1 MPLFEVTKDGLAAHA
16 SQAFADI
23 GLYER
28 ADIQR
33 LLHQDISVL
42 GEDLLVIAEEFGQW
56 EDANRRLD
64 LLALDKLGRLVVIE
78 IKRTQDGGHMDLQ
91 ALRYAA
97 MISSMTYDDVLRT
110 YTATRSD
117 NADARAELEVFLELG
132 DVGDEPAISSNVRI
146 LLVSADFGRELTT
159 AVLWLNN
166 FDGMD
171 IRCVR
176 LIPYSIDGKILLDI
190 QQVLPLP
197 EVADYQVKIRRKEAA
212 RERARNNNR
221 DFTRY
226 QIVVDGK
233 PGAALP
239 KRKAVR
245 EMVRALAERGV
256 DPADIRP
263 HLPNNKLW
271 DIEGTHADEESLS
284 QAMMIHKPDV
294 DLGRWFTDSPLVYE
308 GRTFV
313 LSKMW
318 GMDTEPTLTKL
329 TTAFAANNVGFTQA
343 DDVE

>member
-16 SQAFADI
+16 SRAFADI

-33 LLHQDISVL
+33 LLRQDISVL

-56 EDANRRLD
+56 EDASRRLD
-64 LLALDKLGRLVVIE
+64 LLALDKQGRLVVIE
-78 IKRTQDGGHMDLQ
+78 IKRTHDGGHMELQ

-97 MISSMTYDDVLRT
+97 MISPMTYDDVLRT
-110 YTATRSD
+110 YTATRGGD
-117 NADARAELEVFLELG
+117 ANARAELEAFLELG
-132 DVGDEPAISSNVRI
+132 DIADDPVISSNVRI

-212 RERARNNNR
+212 RERASNNSR

-226 QIVVDGK
+226 QIVVDGQ
-233 PGAALP
+233 ASASLP
-239 KRKAVR
+239 KRKAIR
-245 EMVRALAERGV
+245 EMVVAIAARGI
-256 DPADIRP
+256 DPAEIRS
-263 HLPNNKLW
+263 HLPNNKLCGIDGEHP
-271 DIEGTHADEESLS
+271 DIDAARDALV
-284 QAMMIHKPDV
+284 AVKPDV
-294 DLGRWFTDSPLVYE
+294 DLGRWFIDSPLVYH
-308 GRTFV
+308 GRTYI

-318 GMDTEPTLTKL
+318 GMDTEPTLNKL
-329 TTAFAANNVGFTQA
+329 ATAFPTSGVAFTRAEDA
-343 DDVE
+343 D